1 MASESAGELDMDVER
16 LGSAAVVRVRGSA
29 GMEEAD
35 RFRRQLEELAEQPIA
50 IIALDLAGLEFI
62 SSAGLGALI
71 SAHKKASPH
80 DGRIRLVNPQPLIL
94 RVLEMTR
101 LTSVFEVFG
110 TLEEALAS

>member
-1 MASESAGELDMDVER
+1 MSSESAGELDMDVER

-35 RFRRQLEELAEQPIA
+35 HFRRRLERLAEQPIA

-71 SAHKKASPH
+71 SAHKKARPH

-94 RVLEMTR
+94 RVLETTR

>member
-1 MASESAGELDMDVER
+1 MSSQPPGELDMDVER
-16 LGSAAVVRVRGSA
+16 RGPAAVVRVRGSA

-35 RFRRQLEELAEQPIA
+35 QFRRRLEQLAEQPFA
-50 IIALDLAGLEFI
+50 IIALDLGQLEFI

-71 SAHKKASPH
+71 SAHKKARPH
-80 DGRIRLVNPQPLIL
+80 EGRIRLVNPQPMIL
-94 RVLEMTR
+94 RVLETTR